1 VGSKS
6 LFNFGAMAGNRLK
19 ITFSLLLLGL
29 FLLGKGIS
37 YHPLS
42 HTDEGDN
49 EKCEL
54 CLFSVISESVLY
66 DTPAQEVKPILV
78 LNVSSQGLLEI
89 RDAFFKED
97 IFFPSLFSRPPP
109 AL

>member
-1 VGSKS
+1 MG
-6 LFNFGAMAGNRLK
+6 GNSLK
-19 ITFSLLLLGL
+19 ITFSLLLLSL

-42 HTDEGDN
+42 HTDEGDT

-54 CLFSVISESVLY
+54 CLFSVLSESVLY
-66 DTPAQEVKPILV
+66 DTPTQEVEPSTV
-78 LNVSSQGLLEI
+78 LNIPSQGLLED
-89 RDAFFKED
+89 RDEFLKVD
-97 IFFPSLFSRPPP
+97 IYFPSLFSRPPP

>member
-1 VGSKS
+1 MG
-6 LFNFGAMAGNRLK
+6 GNSLK

-42 HTDEGDN
+42 HSDEADT

-54 CLFSVISESVLY
+54 CLFSVLSESFLY
-66 DTPAQEVKPILV
+66 DTPAQAVKPAIV
-78 LNVSSQGLLEI
+78 FNVPSQGHLES

-97 IFFPSLFSRPPP
+97 NFFPSLFSRPPP